1 MKGGC
6 NMKKFIDHF
15 EEYILSA
22 SLLIMTFITF
32 SNVLARKVFSASW
45 AFTEEITTA
54 LFILSSLLG
63 AAVAAKKGS
72 HMGLSVLTDL
82 LPKKQQKYVALSTV
96 IAAMIFC
103 GFLIKYG
110 FDMVQSEMKF
120 GQTTPAMGWPEW
132 VFGLFVPVGG
142 IFMAIRFIQYGIN
155 AFKEKEER

>member
-1 MKGGC
+1 LRKLL
-6 NMKKFIDHF
+6 DYL
-15 EEYILSA
+15 EEYILSI

-32 SNVLARKVFSASW
+32 ANVLARKVFSASW

-63 AAVAAKKGS
+63 AAAAAKKGA

-82 LPKKQQKYVALSTV
+82 IPKRYQKYIALITV
-96 IAAMIFC
+96 LSAAVFC

-110 FDMVQSEMKF
+110 FDMVLSEIKM

-132 VFGLFVPVGG
+132 VFGLFIPVGG
-142 IFMAIRFIQYGIN
+142 IFIVIEFMYYGIN
-155 AFKEKEER
+155 AFKKQGGD